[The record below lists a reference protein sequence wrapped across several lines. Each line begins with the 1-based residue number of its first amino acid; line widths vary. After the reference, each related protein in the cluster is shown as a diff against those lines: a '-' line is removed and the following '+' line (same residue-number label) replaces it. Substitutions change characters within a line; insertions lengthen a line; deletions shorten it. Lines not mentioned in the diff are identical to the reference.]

1 MDKLSLI
8 LLFRMLT
15 AHFLADFLF
24 TGESWKREIFE
35 KRWKSWKLYIHA
47 GFSALLIFFFSTLFG
62 VLWFPLVIFISRVL
76 SDGLNFSKED
86 QGKRILL
93 GQAVKIVVLLV
104 CFVFLEVSGLS
115 RDVMLFVSP
124 EGSFKFWLIASSYI
138 IIFWPVG
145 FLIGQMTEQWRNQI
159 KKESLEGLGKAG
171 LWIGRLERLLILTFV
186 LINRFEAIGFL
197 IAAKSIFRIGEI
209 TNSKNRKVAEY
220 ILIGTLL
227 SVVSAIFLGII
238 TKWLLSQPF
247 PPNQHF

>member
-1 MDKLSLI
+1 MDKISLI
-8 LLFRMLT
+8 LFFRILA

-24 TGESWKREIFE
+24 TGENWKRGIFE
-35 KRWKSWKLYIHA
+35 RRWKCYKLYIHA
-47 GFSALLIFFFSTLFG
+47 VFSALLIFFFSTLFG
-62 VLWFPLVIFISRVL
+62 VLWFPLVIFVSRL
-76 SDGLNFSKED
+76 LFDGLNFSKED
-86 QGKRILL
+86 EAKRLLLVQSGKFAVLL
-93 GQAVKIVVLLV
+93 GCFIV
-104 CFVFLEVSGLS
+104 FANTGLS
-115 RDVMLFVSP
+115 RDIMLFMSP
-124 EGSFKFWLIASSYI
+124 EVSFKFWLIACSYI

-145 FLIGQMTEQWRNQI
+145 FLIGQMTEQWRQQI

-197 IAAKSIFRIGEI
+197 IAAKSVFRIGEI

-238 TKWLLSQPF
+238 AKWLLSQPLS
-247 PPNQHF
+247 NIHM

>member
-1 MDKLSLI
+1 MDELSLI
-8 LLFRMLT
+8 LLFRILA
-15 AHFLADFLF
+15 AHFLLDFLF
-24 TGESWKREIFE
+24 IGESWKSEISR
-35 KRWKSWKLYIHA
+35 KRWKSYKLYIHA
-47 GFSALLIFFFSTLFG
+47 GFSALLIFLFSTLFG
-62 VLWFPLVIFISRVL
+62 VLWFPVVVFISRIL
-76 SDGLNFSKED
+76 SGGLNFSKED
-86 QGKRILL
+86 EGKRILL
-93 GQAVKIVVLLV
+93 GQSVKLAVLLG
-104 CFVFLEVSGLS
+104 CFIVFVNTGLS
-115 RDVMLFVSP
+115 RYIMLFMSP
-124 EGSFKFWLIASSYI
+124 ESSFKFWLIACSYI
-138 IIFWPVG
+138 AIFWPVG
-145 FLIGQMTEQWRNQI
+145 FLIGQMTEQWRQQI

-247 PPNQHF
+247 SNIYM